1 MSYRRIRVWVIS
13 ARMCWDRMAPT
24 GNAPYSTPLA
34 GMSGGVGSLVGL
46 GMLRGVLGS
55 MPWAA
60 TGFQMPVNCAPGT
73 GTAFGAGT
81 GILSTAPASR
91 ALPRKGV
98 GAPTAQMRRR
108 GKEEDK
114 DKPAKMFV
122 PGEQLEV
129 PVLERPPAIG
139 VIEYGDDGIPEE
151 TASDAVLV
159 GVLGRFDAE
168 AETVDSE
175 TPR

>member
-1 MSYRRIRVWVIS
+1 MRYPTPDSQVRRKRIALPWISSVCCRLVSYRRIRVWVIS
-13 ARMCWDRMAPT
+13 VRMCWDRMAPT
-24 GNAPYSTPLA
+24 GNAPYSTPLI

-55 MPWAA
+55 VSGAA
-60 TGFQMPVNCAPGT
+60 TGFRLPMNCAPGI

-81 GILSTAPASR
+81 GNLSAAPASR

-98 GAPTAQMRRR
+98 GAPTAPMRRR

-114 DKPAKMFV
+114 DKPAKVFV

-129 PVLERPPAIG
+129 PVLE
-139 VIEYGDDGIPEE
+139 
-151 TASDAVLV
+151 
-159 GVLGRFDAE
+159 
-168 AETVDSE
+168 
-175 TPR
+175 